1 VVSVP
6 SAATATPEDVKEVM
20 ANVMAAMRVEGFIV
34 R

>member
-1 VVSVP
+1 MGWITQNTLRESGVQQ
-6 SAATATPEDVKEVM
+6 EVM